1 MVDEFAAIVRIDA
14 EQGKGQPMPDGFQR
28 LEGPHLRFILYRLG
42 FCPARVHVGRVER
55 LCVVSRR
62 IAAAMGDQIDFDEA
76 GFLLVPFRERA
87 DRDLMFEQRAWFIA
101 RAPAQP
107 QAFALGASSRSIV
120 AALL

>member
-87 DRDLMFEQRAWFIA
+87 DRDLMFDPSSTVSRCFGEE
-101 RAPAQP
+101 
-107 QAFALGASSRSIV
+107 ASRKWPIYIGFEN
-120 AALL
+120 